1 MSASEKGSLLSYMTS
16 KYHGQKPGQPK
27 PIELTT
33 EIFGNYCRL
42 ETPEAIT
49 LQEKLFGKYMREH

>member
-1 MSASEKGSLLSYMTS
+1 MSATDKSPLLSYMTL
-16 KYHGQKPGQPK
+16 KYHGQQSTQPK
-27 PIELTT
+27 PLELTT

-49 LQEKLFGKYMREH
+49 L

>member
-1 MSASEKGSLLSYMTS
+1 MSAPKESPLLSYMTH
-16 KYHGQKPGQPK
+16 KYHTSQQQSAQPK

-49 LQEKLFGKYMREH
+49 LQEKLFGKYV